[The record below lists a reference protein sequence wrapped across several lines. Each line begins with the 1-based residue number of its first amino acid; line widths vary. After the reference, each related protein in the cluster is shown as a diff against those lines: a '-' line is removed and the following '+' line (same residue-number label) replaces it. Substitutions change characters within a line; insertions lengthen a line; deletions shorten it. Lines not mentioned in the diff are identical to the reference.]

1 MSGDNVIYV
10 PFGWDEYRKG
20 KFTAVG
26 GSSFRL
32 GIIVYTCQRGTR
44 ILLRTESKS
53 YELHP
58 PNTDEGRNQIEA
70 FKLNFPRFPYYR
82 NYHMYENVIDINT
95 RVNEMNVRID
105 SIENKF
111 ITMISH
117 LESIMICIGSRP
129 ANADNMILEQS
140 NQ

>member
-10 PFGWDEYRKG
+10 PFGWEEYREG
-20 KFTAVG
+20 KYVAAG

-32 GIIVYTCQRGTR
+32 GVVVYAIQKGTR

-53 YELHP
+53 YELHS
-58 PNTDEGRNQIEA
+58 PNTDERRNQIEA

-82 NYHMYENVIDINT
+82 DHHTYENVIDINT
-95 RVNEMNVRID
+95 RINEMSARID

-117 LESIMICIGSRP
+117 LESIMICIRARP
-129 ANADNMILEQS
+129 VDADNMILEQS